1 MNVTDKTSFMK
12 LKKILQTIGIIAIII
27 TLVPLIAMSY
37 WWIRLFDYPHVQLTV
52 FTFFALA
59 LYFIRFEAK
68 NKKDYLFVSVLF
80 LCFIFQFIKIS
91 DYIPH
96 RIYEAG
102 EASKDVSQDDLISL
116 YIANVLQDNT
126 NPDLLIAEIK
136 AKQPDVLLL
145 METNTRWQQDVAET
159 VANYPFKVEVPLDNT
174 YGMLLYSKLE
184 LITHEVAYLIDDSI
198 PSIQSRVRLRSGKEI
213 KLHAIHPTPP
223 KPSPE
228 SRSSKRTGELMKIAL
243 KVVDADIP
251 VVVAGDFNDVSWSN
265 TMVLFKSVSGLLD
278 TRNGRGF
285 YNSFDANSLLMRWPL
300 DYVYVTEE
308 FRVQKLGLGEDI
320 DSDHFPVEIT
330 LSLEPDRAGEQKP
343 EKPTQ
348 NQIDRA
354 NKYIEE
360 VNGDDF
366 F

>member
-1 MNVTDKTSFMK
+1 MK

-27 TLVPLIAMSY
+27 TLVPLIAMSF
-37 WWIRLFDYPHVQLTV
+37 WWIRIFDYLHLQLTI

-59 LYFIRFEAK
+59 IYFIKFDAK

-91 DYIPH
+91 DYLPH
-96 RIYEAG
+96 RIYEIG
-102 EASKDVSQDDLISL
+102 EASEDASQEDLITI
-116 YIANVLQDNT
+116 YTANVYQDNT
-126 NPDLLIAEIK
+126 NPDELIREIK

-145 METNTRWQQDVAET
+145 METNSRWQQDVAET
-159 VANYPFKVEVPLDNT
+159 VADYPFKMEVPLDNT
-174 YGMLLYSKLE
+174 YGMLLYSKLD
-184 LITHEVAYLIDDSI
+184 LIDPEVSYLIEDSI
-198 PSIQSRVRLRSGKEI
+198 PSIHSRVRLRSGKEI
-213 KLHAIHPTPP
+213 MFHAIHPTPP
-223 KPSPE
+223 KPAAE

-243 KVVDADIP
+243 KVVDTDIP
-251 VVVAGDFNDVSWSN
+251 VIVAGDFNDVSWSN

-308 FRVQKLGLGEDI
+308 FRVQRLGLGEDI

-330 LSLEPDRAGEQKP
+330 LSLEPNRAGEQKP
-343 EKPTQ
+343 EKPSQ

-354 NKYIEE
+354 KDYIKETQ
-360 VNGDDF
+360 D
-366 F
+366 